1 ARRPTTDD
9 RRPTTDSRSTHDPPT
24 TEPMATTFFTGY
36 PGFLGAELL
45 PRVLNR
51 SDDSRAVC
59 LVQPRFAGLA
69 HERLGTASAR
79 WPVLRG
85 RVDLMEGDIT
95 RPDLG
100 LGDGAAIAAVRDD
113 ISEIY
118 HLAAIYDL
126 SVHRDV
132 ALRVNVDGTRN
143 VLRLAQ
149 EVPRLQRFHYVSTCY
164 VSGRYPGVF
173 REDQLEEGQTFN
185 NAYEETK
192 YLAEVEVQRAA
203 KAGLPTT
210 IYRPAIVVGDSLTG
224 ETQKYDGPYF
234 VIQWLARQPRIAV
247 MPVVGDT
254 RHTFVNVVPR
264 DYVVRAITRLS
275 SLEASAGKVYQLAD
289 PQPLSVHDMLDV
301 LEQAMGRRLL
311 RIPLPLG
318 VAKLALDRVPG
329 VYRLMRIPSS
339 SLDYFVLPTRYATG
353 QAETDL
359 AGSGIEVPRF
369 EAYVKRLVEFVEAH
383 PEIGSA
389 AMA

>member
-1 ARRPTTDD
+1 
-9 RRPTTDSRSTHDPPT
+9 
-24 TEPMATTFFTGY
+24 MATIFFTGY

-69 HERLGTASAR
+69 RERLGTASAR

-149 EVPRLQRFHYVSTCY
+149 EVPALQRFHYVSTCY

-210 IYRPAIVVGDSLTG
+210 IYRPAIVVGDSVTG

>member
-1 ARRPTTDD
+1 M
-9 RRPTTDSRSTHDPPT
+9 STI
-24 TEPMATTFFTGY
+24 FFTGY

-51 SDDSRAVC
+51 SAESRAAC
-59 LVQPRFAGLA
+59 LVQPRFAALA
-69 HERLGTASAR
+69 RERLESASAR
-79 WPVLRG
+79 WPVLRE
-85 RVDLMEGDIT
+85 RVDLVEGDIT

-100 LGDGAAIAAVRDD
+100 LGDGPAAAALRAD

-132 ALRVNVDGTRN
+132 ALRVNVEGTRN
-143 VLRLAQ
+143 MLRFAQ
-149 EVPRLQRFHYVSTCY
+149 EAPGLRRFQYVSTCY

-203 KAGLPTT
+203 RAGLPTT
-210 IYRPAIVVGDSLTG
+210 IYRPAIVVGDSATG

-254 RHTFVNVVPR
+254 RSTMVNVVPR
-264 DYVVRAITRLS
+264 DYVIRAITWLS
-275 SLEASAGKVYQLAD
+275 ALDASAGKVYQLAD
-289 PQPLSVHDMLDV
+289 PRPLSVHDMLDV
-301 LEQAMGRRLL
+301 LEKAMGRRLL
-311 RIPLPLG
+311 RIPLPLAL
-318 VAKLALDRVPG
+318 AKLALDRVPG

-339 SLDYFVLPTRYATG
+339 SLDYFVFPTRYATG
-353 QAETDL
+353 QAEADL

-369 EAYVKRLVEFVEAH
+369 EAYAARLVEFVKAH
-383 PEIGSA
+383 PGIGSA